1 MYLQPW
7 QIFFGGIICGII
19 ISVIVLITII
29 LRIAYRSGV
38 RIEREDKEEKDNG

>member
-7 QIFFGGIICGII
+7 QIFASGCICGII
-19 ISVIVLITII
+19 ISVIVLITIV

-38 RIEREDKEEKDNG
+38 RIEKEDREEKDNG